1 MATIEFDGTTV
12 FSESSGEITY
22 HGNFNSSTIFP
33 ANQVINTQS
42 YRFSAIMDMNGTSA
56 ETTWWSVKFNR
67 LLSNS
72 KLFVNSATPM
82 FQLPNGVWIG
92 NAIKVTCGSTVY
104 RACRGQGNAR
114 PNTDTTLMSFLSV
127 FSDSEIGTTT
137 GEIQVD
143 HIWHWNYA
151 SGTSKPFEIINF
163 MGGGT
168 GNQTGKDTR
177 VREDKFTEGSM
188 QIMEITQ

>member
-42 YRFSAIMDMNGTSA
+42 YRFSAIMDMNATES

-82 FQLPNGVWIG
+82 FNLPNGVWIG

-114 PNTDTTLMSFLSV
+114 PNSGDTTLMSFLSV
-127 FSDSEIGTTT
+127 FTDSEIGTTT

-151 SGTSKPFEIINF
+151 SGSSKPFERINF
-163 MGGGT
+163 SGDM
-168 GNQTGKDTR
+168 DTR
-177 VREDKFTEGSM
+177 IAQDKYTEGSM